1 MPDTT
6 FTVARPSGISYLRI
20 PAPDPHALA
29 AFYAAVFGWS
39 MRLDPGRAAFEDGTG
54 HVIGHLVPDL
64 PVAGEAGIVPY
75 VYVPDVAAT
84 LAAAV
89 EHGAAVLRDVYAEG
103 HLSVAL
109 LRDPAGNTIGI
120 WQDTTR

>member
-6 FTVARPSGISYLRI
+6 STVARPSGISYLRI

-29 AFYAAVFGWS
+29 AFYEAVFGWS
-39 MRLDPGRAAFEDGTG
+39 FRLDPGRAAFEDGTG

-75 VYVPDVAAT
+75 VYVPDARAT
-84 LAAAV
+84 LATAL
-89 EHGAAVLRDVYAEG
+89 ENGAQLLRDVYPEG
-103 HLSVAL
+103 HLSVAVI
-109 LRDPAGNTIGI
+109 RDPAGNAVGI